1 MKDNWINSLIN
12 LRQILEEKE
21 KNCANCINMQN
32 EACQLA
38 TPPATPPV
46 RVIVTGC
53 KAHSLIP
60 F

>member
-1 MKDNWINSLIN
+1 MKDDGLNALAT

-38 TPPATPPV
+38 TPPAKPPIRIV
-46 RVIVTGC
+46 VTGC
-53 KAHSLIP
+53 KAHSLLP